1 MYSQFLKDNYYKV
14 KHLPKEERRKEISR
28 MYNENKPT
36 ENKKYQVK
44 KIIVPKGQGAVINIY
59 MTQNNTPSHIVE
71 EKDGKTHHHISMPLQ
86 PLPTQSLPN
95 QQIPTPP
102 VLTPSKKWEPVQT
115 VHKVIDNSPSSIN
128 VVKGKKK
135 REAIVLPTET
145 LSDTQ
150 RVEEEKRLNE
160 LLLLLEEEGDNMT
173 PLVKGITENS
183 IKKLRQKLLKGEGLK
198 DWFKNAYSV
207 ITNPTKALYTV
218 PKQVSDNLK
227 KYGKYNI
234 RGIYIC
240 RVPLQGVTRH
250 LLNFITLGK
259 FSQEAKKFDEVYHLY
274 AVLHLDNGELL
285 LTERNQRV
293 ILTPTTRK
301 SVEIEDFVYLPIDKS
316 LSVNDLFSSA
326 MRDDALLYHYDP
338 TKHNCQ
344 NYVSTLLRSSGL
356 LNENLSNFINQ
367 DVKNLVTGVA
377 YKLSTKT
384 IDIASLLENIVK
396 GGNFWA

>member
-1 MYSQFLKDNYYKV
+1 MYSQFLKENYHKV

-28 MYNENKPT
+28 LYKENKPT

-44 KIIVPKGQGAVINIY
+44 KIVVPKGQGAVINIY

-71 EKDGKTHHHISMPLQ
+71 EKDGKTHHHISMPLPTAQ
-86 PLPTQSLPN
+86 IPAPQLPTLP
-95 QQIPTPP
+95 
-102 VLTPSKKWEPVQT
+102 TPSKKWEPVQT

-128 VVKGKKK
+128 VIKGKKK
-135 REAIVLPTET
+135 KEEIILPTEI

-160 LLLLLEEEGDNMT
+160 LLLLLEEDNMS

-183 IKKLRQKLLKGEGLK
+183 IKKLRQKLLKGQGLK

-234 RGIYIC
+234 RGVYIC
-240 RVPLQGVTRH
+240 RVPLQGLTRH

-293 ILTPTTRK
+293 ILLPITRK
-301 SVEIEDFVYLPIDKS
+301 AVEIEDFIYLPIDKS

-396 GGNFWA
+396 GGNFWE